1 MKRFK
6 FTNTNNKLLF
16 VSKKMLLAIALGLTI
31 LTASAQTDVV
41 GKKYIYEFR
50 DGTTII
56 GTFVKDEAGNIYIS
70 ELDGKETYIPRV
82 MVAQIHELTDDN
94 FKNGEYWFPNLHDS
108 RYFFS
113 PSAFGLAQGEGY
125 YGHSYWVMWQAQYG
139 ITDELSIGAG
149 TTLLGIPSSLNAKY
163 SFNIKEDLN
172 AALGWFW
179 VGDLFYGSNESI
191 LNMPYAVVTKGSK
204 ENNITLGVAYNL
216 ATPFEDLRNSE
227 VEPSKR
233 LVLNAGG
240 TFRMN
245 RRFAFVFEAWLL
257 DPMNEAHIMGGPGIR
272 YFRKINRVTAKNG
285 AGAKTF
291 DIQLMHF
298 PGMGGDQEGA
308 TFMPMFGASQ
318 KF

>member
-1 MKRFK
+1 MKRIISIIAISIITICSTFSQ
-6 FTNTNNKLLF
+6 TNE
-16 VSKKMLLAIALGLTI
+16 
-31 LTASAQTDVV
+31 V

-56 GTFVKDEAGNIYIS
+56 GTFVKDEGGNIYINDL
-70 ELDGKETYIPRV
+70 EGKETYLPRV
-82 MVAQIHELTDDN
+82 MVAQIHAVTDDN
-94 FKNGEYWFPNLHDS
+94 LKNGEYWFPNLHDS

-125 YGHSYWVMWQAQYG
+125 YGHSYWMMWQAQYG

-149 TTLLGIPSSLNAKY
+149 TTVIGFPSTLNAKY
-163 SFNIKEDLN
+163 SFNIKEDIN

-179 VGDLFYGSNESI
+179 VGDLFGWSGGDMGSL

-204 ENNITLGVAYNL
+204 EHNITLGAAYNF
-216 ATPFEDLRNSE
+216 ATPFDDWRNSE
-227 VEPSKR
+227 VEPSQR

-240 TFRMN
+240 TFRMG

-257 DPMNEAHIMGGPGIR
+257 DPMNEAQIMGGPGIR

-291 DIQLMHF
+291 DFQLMHF
-298 PGMGGDQEGA
+298 PGMGDGGGA
-308 TFMPMFGASQ
+308 TFLPMFGASQ

>member
-1 MKRFK
+1 MKK
-6 FTNTNNKLLF
+6 ILLTL
-16 VSKKMLLAIALGLTI
+16 VLGLAI
-31 LTASAQTDVV
+31 LTANSQTDIV

-50 DGTTII
+50 DGTIII
-56 GTFVKDEAGNIYIS
+56 GTFVKDEVGNIYIS

-113 PSAFGLAQGEGY
+113 PSAFGLEQGEGY
-125 YGHSYWVMWQAQYG
+125 FGHSYFVMWQAQYG

-149 TTLLGIPSSLNAKY
+149 TTLFGIPGTVNAKY
-163 SFNIKEDLN
+163 SFNVKADLN

-179 VGDLFYGSNESI
+179 VGDLFGYTDRSMSSLI
-191 LNMPYAVVTKGSK
+191 NMPYAVVTKGSK
-204 ENNITLGVAYNL
+204 ENNITLGAAYNL
-216 ATPFEDLRNSE
+216 ATPFEEWRNSE

-240 TFRMN
+240 TFRMG

-257 DPMNEAHIMGGPGIR
+257 DPMMISHNEPQIMGGPGIR

-285 AGAKTF
+285 AGAKTWDF
-291 DIQLMHF
+291 QLLRF
-298 PGMGGDQEGA
+298 PGMEGNFIP
-308 TFMPMFGASQ
+308 TFGASQ

>member
-1 MKRFK
+1 MKK
-6 FTNTNNKLLF
+6 IVFT
-16 VSKKMLLAIALGLTI
+16 IALGLMMI
-31 LTASAQTDVV
+31 GANAQTDIV

-70 ELDGKETYIPRV
+70 ELNGKETYIPRV

-113 PSAFGLAQGEGY
+113 PSAFGLEQGEGY
-125 YGHSYWVMWQAQYG
+125 FGHSYWVMWQAQYG

-149 TTLLGIPSSLNAKY
+149 ITLLGVPGTVNAKY
-163 SFNIKEDLN
+163 SFSIKEDLN

-179 VGDLFYGSNESI
+179 VGDLFGFSGGDMGSLI
-191 LNMPYAVVTKGSK
+191 NMPYAVITKGSK
-204 ENNITLGVAYNL
+204 ENNITLGAAYNL
-216 ATPFEDLRNSE
+216 ATPFDDWRDTE

-233 LVLNAGG
+233 LVLNLGG
-240 TFRMN
+240 TFRMG

-257 DPMNEAHIMGGPGIR
+257 DPMMMTHNEPQIMGGPGIR
-272 YFRKINRVTAKNG
+272 YFRKINRVTARNG
-285 AGAKTF
+285 AGAKTWDF
-291 DIQLMHF
+291 QLMHF
-298 PGMGGDQEGA
+298 PGMGDDGSPS
-308 TFMPMFGASQ
+308 FMPMFGASQ

>member
-1 MKRFK
+1 MKKIVFA
-6 FTNTNNKLLF
+6 N
-16 VSKKMLLAIALGLTI
+16 ALGLGL
-31 LTASAQTDVV
+31 LTASAQTDIV

-56 GTFVKDEAGNIYIS
+56 GTFVKDEVGNIYIS

-113 PSAFGLAQGEGY
+113 PSAFGLKQGEGY
-125 YGHSYWVMWQAQYG
+125 FGHSYWVMWQAQYG

-149 TTLLGIPSSLNAKY
+149 TTLFGIPGTVNAKY

-172 AALGWFW
+172 AAVGWFW
-179 VGDLFYGSNESI
+179 VGDLFGFTGGDMGSLI
-191 LNMPYAVVTKGSK
+191 NMPYAVVTKGSK
-204 ENNITLGVAYNL
+204 ENNITLGAAYNL
-216 ATPFEDLRNSE
+216 ATPFEDWSRSE
-227 VEPSKR
+227 VEPSQR

-240 TFRMN
+240 TFRMG

-257 DPMNEAHIMGGPGIR
+257 DPMMISHNEPQIMGGPGIR

-285 AGAKTF
+285 AGAKTWDF
-291 DIQLMHF
+291 QLLRF
-298 PGMGGDQEGA
+298 PGMEGNFIP
-308 TFMPMFGASQ
+308 TFGASQ

>member
-1 MKRFK
+1 MKKIVF
-6 FTNTNNKLLF
+6 
-16 VSKKMLLAIALGLTI
+16 AIALGLGL
-31 LTASAQTDVV
+31 LTASAQTDIV

-56 GTFVKDEAGNIYIS
+56 GTFVKDEVGNIYIS

-113 PSAFGLAQGEGY
+113 PSAFGLKQGEGY
-125 YGHSYWVMWQAQYG
+125 FGHSYWVMWQAQYG

-149 TTLLGIPSSLNAKY
+149 TTLFGIPGTVNAKY

-172 AALGWFW
+172 AAVGWFW
-179 VGDLFYGSNESI
+179 VGDLFGFTGGDMGSLI
-191 LNMPYAVVTKGSK
+191 NMPYAVVTKGSK
-204 ENNITLGVAYNL
+204 ENNITLGAAYNL
-216 ATPFEDLRNSE
+216 ATPFEDWSRSE
-227 VEPSKR
+227 VEPSQR

-240 TFRMN
+240 TFRMG

-257 DPMNEAHIMGGPGIR
+257 DPMMISHNEPQIMGGPGIR

-285 AGAKTF
+285 AGAKTWDF
-291 DIQLMHF
+291 QLLRF
-298 PGMGGDQEGA
+298 PGMEGNFIP
-308 TFMPMFGASQ
+308 TFGASQ

>member
-1 MKRFK
+1 MKK
-6 FTNTNNKLLF
+6 IVFT
-16 VSKKMLLAIALGLTI
+16 IALGLMMI
-31 LTASAQTDVV
+31 GANAQTDIV

-113 PSAFGLAQGEGY
+113 PSAFGLEQGEGY
-125 YGHSYWVMWQAQYG
+125 FGHSYWVMWQAQYG

-149 TTLLGIPSSLNAKY
+149 ITLLGVPGTVNAKY
-163 SFNIKEDLN
+163 SFSIKEDLN

-179 VGDLFYGSNESI
+179 VGDLFGFSGGDMGSLI
-191 LNMPYAVVTKGSK
+191 NMPYAVITKGSK
-204 ENNITLGVAYNL
+204 ENNITLGAAYNL
-216 ATPFEDLRNSE
+216 ATPFDDWRDTE

-233 LVLNAGG
+233 LVLNLGG
-240 TFRMN
+240 TFRMG

-257 DPMNEAHIMGGPGIR
+257 DPMMMTHNEPQIMGGPGIR
-272 YFRKINRVTAKNG
+272 YFRKINRVTARNG
-285 AGAKTF
+285 AGAKTWDF
-291 DIQLMHF
+291 QLMHF
-298 PGMGGDQEGA
+298 PGMGDDGGQS
-308 TFMPMFGASQ
+308 FIPMFGASQ

>member
-1 MKRFK
+1 MKK
-6 FTNTNNKLLF
+6 IVFT
-16 VSKKMLLAIALGLTI
+16 IALGLMMI
-31 LTASAQTDVV
+31 GANAQTDIV

-113 PSAFGLAQGEGY
+113 PSAFGLEQGEGY
-125 YGHSYWVMWQAQYG
+125 FGHSYWVMWQAQYG

-149 TTLLGIPSSLNAKY
+149 ITLLGVPGTVNAKY
-163 SFNIKEDLN
+163 SFSIKEDLN

-179 VGDLFYGSNESI
+179 VGDLFGFSGGDMGSLI
-191 LNMPYAVVTKGSK
+191 NMPYAVITKGSK
-204 ENNITLGVAYNL
+204 ENNITLAAAYNF
-216 ATPFEDLRNSE
+216 ATPFDDWRDDVVDPSE
-227 VEPSKR
+227 R
-233 LVLNAGG
+233 LVLNSGG
-240 TFRMN
+240 TFRMG

-257 DPMNEAHIMGGPGIR
+257 DPMMISHNEPQIVGGPGIR
-272 YFRKINRVTAKNG
+272 YFRKINRVTARNG
-285 AGAKTF
+285 AGAKTWDF
-291 DIQLMHF
+291 QLMHF
-298 PGMGGDQEGA
+298 PGMGDGVGPS
-308 TFMPMFGASQ
+308 FFPMFGASQ